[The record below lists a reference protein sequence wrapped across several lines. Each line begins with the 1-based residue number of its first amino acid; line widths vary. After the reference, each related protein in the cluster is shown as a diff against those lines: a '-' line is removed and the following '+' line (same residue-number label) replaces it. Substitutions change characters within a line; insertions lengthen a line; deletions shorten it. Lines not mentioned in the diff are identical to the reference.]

1 MLFTKKRNFFIDKLF
16 IICYNN
22 NVKGEVRKMDINSI
36 HGAVFH
42 IVYDNSESKT
52 EEYRQK
58 YQDAMDEVQRLNRVI
73 DELKEQLQSTE
84 KKLHYA
90 KIDNDFLS
98 DMVANLIDEV
108 NALYVKLNDFNN

>member
-1 MLFTKKRNFFIDKLF
+1 
-16 IICYNN
+16 
-22 NVKGEVRKMDINSI
+22 MDINSI

-84 KKLHYA
+84 KERHLMELA
-90 KIDNDFLS
+90 NGFLAEMVDNLT
-98 DMVANLIDEV
+98 DEV
-108 NALYVKLNDFNN
+108 NALYVKLHDFNN